1 MPIRESHLVRA
12 LEPFRGYVLSTM
24 IFTLQ
29 QSGLQEALATG
40 ATVETLAR
48 DKGLDRARLTAM
60 ADYWVAAGLLDRS
73 EDGVLTLTDLAQ
85 AYEEARPWYEM
96 VVGGYGQTFLTLGDH
111 LAEGSGPTPRRGG
124 YVGSGSCGIS
134 MHDSIPLLRKL
145 LSEDGRSYRRLV
157 DLGCGSGVYLTELCA
172 DYPEMTAVGIEPDA
186 DGAAAAREWVAQQP
200 TADRVTIEQVDA
212 VHWIES
218 TEEKPDLA
226 VLAFVIHEVLGQEG
240 ENGVRR
246 MLAKLFT
253 ESPDLTLAIIDIDL
267 KSADRQAMSQPLA
280 QAYYNAYLLMHP
292 FTSQRL
298 ETREWWEKLFAD
310 CGLRIDAFD
319 TTDPATDSTGFCVGW
334 VLRKATA

>member
-29 QSGLQEALATG
+29 QSGLQDQFAAGTTVDALVG
-40 ATVETLAR
+40 A
-48 DKGLDRARLTAM
+48 KKLDRARLAAM

-73 EDGVLTLTDLAQ
+73 ADGVLTLTDLAR

-96 VVGGYGQTFLTLGDH
+96 MVGGYGQTFLALGDH
-111 LAEGSGPTPRRGG
+111 LAEGTGPAPRRGG

-134 MHDSIPLLRKL
+134 MHDSLPLLRKL
-145 LSEDGRSYRRLV
+145 LAEDGRDYRRLV

-172 DYPEMTAVGIEPDA
+172 DYPQMTAVGIEPDA
-186 DGAAAAREWVAQQP
+186 DGAAAARAWVAGQP

-212 VHWIES
+212 VRWIEN
-218 TEEKPDLA
+218 TEDKPDLA
-226 VLAFVIHEVLGQEG
+226 VYAFVIHEVLGQEG
-240 ENGVRR
+240 EEGVRR
-246 MLAKLFT
+246 MLTKLFG
-253 ESPDLTLAIIDIDL
+253 ESPELTLAVIDIDL
-267 KSADRQAMSQPLA
+267 KSADRAAMSQPLA

-298 ETREWWEKLFAD
+298 ESRQWWEKLFTE
-310 CGLRIDAFD
+310 CGLRIDAYD
-319 TTDPATDSTGFCVGW
+319 TTDPAMDSTGFCVGW
-334 VLRKATA
+334 VLRKADA